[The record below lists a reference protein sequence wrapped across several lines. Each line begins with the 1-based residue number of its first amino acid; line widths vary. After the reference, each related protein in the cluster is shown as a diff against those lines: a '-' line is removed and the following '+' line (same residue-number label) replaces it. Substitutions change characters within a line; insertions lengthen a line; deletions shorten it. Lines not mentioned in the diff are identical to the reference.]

1 MDTGNNAVKMGDGG
15 LEEGKVGGG
24 GDGTFVIVSI
34 IKINT
39 IIK

>member
-1 MDTGNNAVKMGDGG
+1 MGG
-15 LEEGKVGGG
+15 V

-39 IIK
+39 NNKINYGRWGATESALAKLR